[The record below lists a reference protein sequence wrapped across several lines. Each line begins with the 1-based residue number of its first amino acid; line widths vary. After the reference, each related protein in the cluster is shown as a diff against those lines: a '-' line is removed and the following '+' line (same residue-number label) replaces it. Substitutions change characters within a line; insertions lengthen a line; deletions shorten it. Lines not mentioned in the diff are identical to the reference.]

1 METIKI
7 SELTEATSLTGLYVL
22 GTDANNESVKV
33 PLETLLLAGI
43 KTNKITLV
51 NGDYTATIELDE
63 NGYVHVDSAL
73 YSDVAL
79 SVGGSDS

>member
-22 GTDANNESVKV
+22 GTDANNNSVKV

-51 NGDYTATIELDE
+51 NGDYTATVELDE
-63 NGYVHVDSAL
+63 NGYVHVDGGL
-73 YSDVAL
+73 YADSFL